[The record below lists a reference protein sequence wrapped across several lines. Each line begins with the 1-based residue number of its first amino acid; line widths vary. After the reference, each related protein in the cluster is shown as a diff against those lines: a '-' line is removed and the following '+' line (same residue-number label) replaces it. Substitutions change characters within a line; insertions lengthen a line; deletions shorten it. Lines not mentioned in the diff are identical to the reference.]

1 MALSVRTF
9 VAEHSLFSVR
19 VDCKLLIV
27 FDIAYDF
34 VELHKLVR
42 RGISVHIRFCLVDIN
57 IVTVRAEAVVRDKL
71 VVLNGYVNA
80 FLSAFVRF
88 VFLKFGESCRRV
100 LNPFNSSVSGCR
112 TRKVKDVDVG
122 CRRVSAGVSAVRLTA
137 ARTVSAV
144 VSAVAA
150 RNKRGGHA
158 KCHCS
163 A

>member
-1 MALSVRTF
+1 MALSVRAF

-19 VDCKLLIV
+19 VDGKLLIV

-42 RGISVHIRFCLVDIN
+42 RRVSVHISFSFIEIN

-71 VVLNGYVNA
+71 IVLNRYVYA
-80 FLSAFVRF
+80 LLSAFVRF

-100 LNPFNSSVSGCR
+100 LNPFNSAVSGCR
-112 TRKVKDVDVG
+112 TREDKNVDVG
-122 CRRVSAGVSAVRLTA
+122 CRRISAVSVV
-137 ARTVSAV
+137 VSAV
-144 VSAVAA
+144 VSAAAA
-150 RNKRGGHA
+150 RTKRGGHA
-158 KCHCS
+158 KRHCS

>member
-1 MALSVRTF
+1 MALSVRAF

-19 VDCKLLIV
+19 VDGKLLIV

-144 VSAVAA
+144 VSAVTA
-150 RNKRGGHA
+150 RNKRGSHA
-158 KCHCS
+158 KRHCS

>member
-1 MALSVRTF
+1 MALSVRAF
-9 VAEHSLFSVR
+9 VAEHSLFSIC

-42 RGISVHIRFCLVDIN
+42 RRVSVHIRFCFVEIN

-71 VVLNGYVNA
+71 IVLNSYVYA
-80 FLSAFVRF
+80 LLSAFVRF

-100 LNPFNSSVSGCR
+100 LNPFNSAVSGCR
-112 TRKVKDVDVG
+112 TREDKNVDVG
-122 CRRVSAGVSAVRLTA
+122 CRRISAVSA
-137 ARTVSAV
+137 VSAV
-144 VSAVAA
+144 VSAAAA
-150 RNKRGGHA
+150 RTKRGGHA
-158 KCHCS
+158 KRHCS